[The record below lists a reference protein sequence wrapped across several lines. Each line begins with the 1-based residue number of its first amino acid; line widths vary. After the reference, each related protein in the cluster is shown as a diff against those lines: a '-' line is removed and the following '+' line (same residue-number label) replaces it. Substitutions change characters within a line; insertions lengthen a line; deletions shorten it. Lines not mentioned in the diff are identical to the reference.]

1 MLGVGSLTGGVRLV
15 GNHIAVT
22 GDRGRGA
29 PRTSLT
35 TWTGVVLDPAGW
47 CPRSWDG
54 LPAGALGGAGGGA
67 DTVCGR
73 VAVRLTF
80 SLAEVLSESPLE
92 SGSFVPSA
100 PCSGRK
106 SLCAH
111 TSEWGP
117 TPPHCTHFRAPAGSA
132 SLLPPRVLT
141 WVSSALWNLL
151 NSLGHNPGVR
161 GSGAGPEPPAV
172 ALVVG
177 RA

>member
-1 MLGVGSLTGGVRLV
+1 M

-54 LPAGALGGAGGGA
+54 LPAGASGGAGGGA
-67 DTVCGR
+67 DTVRGR
-73 VAVRLTF
+73 VTVRLTF

-106 SLCAH
+106 SLCTH
-111 TSEWGP
+111 TSEWGL
-117 TPPHCTHFRAPAGSA
+117 TSPHCTHFRAPAGSA
-132 SLLPPRVLT
+132 SLLPRVYLLGSARPCGICLIL
-141 WVSSALWNLL
+141 WVITQ
-151 NSLGHNPGVR
+151 
-161 GSGAGPEPPAV
+161 GSV
-172 ALVVG
+172 ALGLALSPQQLPSSWGVCKPFLTAG
-177 RA
+177 LW